1 MVQTVIQKTIS
12 IQNWNML
19 VWDVDEMVLAPP
31 LGHFG
36 VNLRHISST
45 RHTHLSDIF
54 PGCSHSAD
62 PELSLDFEPD
72 TVFDLCALESAY
84 MAEIK
89 RYKSS
94 IRIRIRIRWQC
105 ELRNVFIF
113 EFGTSLACFK
123 EKGFGH
129 LFGSTSTLLP
139 QHQQMYLF
147 TCDSDADSSSYTSL
161 VVSLSD
167 ELHVNLS

>member
-1 MVQTVIQKTIS
+1 MVTTPDAVKMLES
-12 IQNWNML
+12 SSLFQNFNDLFTSQLNSFRSVLLLML
-19 VWDVDEMVLAPP
+19 LHCGMTYLMMCVLAPP

-54 PGCSHSAD
+54 PGCSHGAD

-94 IRIRIRIRWQC
+94 IRIRIKLELEKIRI
-105 ELRNVFIF
+105 
-113 EFGTSLACFK
+113 
-123 EKGFGH
+123 
-129 LFGSTSTLLP
+129 TLDL
-139 QHQQMYLF
+139 
-147 TCDSDADSSSYTSL
+147 
-161 VVSLSD
+161 
-167 ELHVNLS
+167 